1 MRRIFMRRTTVFLA
15 GIVLVF
21 LFLLS
26 LAATAQEERSEI
38 SLQGTGFFTK
48 STSGN
53 GTAYSTTET
62 GGFLSTYRYH
72 LNRWI
77 SAEAAYG
84 YDLNTQKYL
93 FSSSAFRIQSGIHQ
107 ATGSVVLNLPSRVTS
122 RLSPYVLA
130 GGGALV
136 FNPVGNQFNTVSGA
150 QTQAKATFVYGA
162 GVNYG
167 ITKRLSLRAEYR
179 GLVYGTPYFGFGALS
194 TNSLT
199 HTMQPSV
206 GFTFRF

>member
-1 MRRIFMRRTTVFLA
+1 MRRPILFL
-15 GIVLVF
+15 GSIV
-21 LFLLS
+21 FLLS
-26 LAATAQEERSEI
+26 LGATAQEDRSEI
-38 SLQGTGFFTK
+38 SFQGTGFFTK
-48 STSGN
+48 SSSGN

-93 FSSSAFRIQSGIHQ
+93 FSSSAYRFQSRIHQ
-107 ATGSVVLNLPSRVTS
+107 ATGSLVMNLPSRATS
-122 RLSPYVLA
+122 RFNPYILV

-136 FNPVGNQFNTVSGA
+136 FEPAGNQFNTLSGA
-150 QTQAKATFVYGA
+150 QTEAKSAFVYGA
-162 GVNYG
+162 GVNYV

-179 GLVYGTPYFGFGALS
+179 GLVSGTPDFGFGALR
-194 TNSLT
+194 TNSIT
-199 HTMQPSV
+199 HTAQSSA
-206 GFTFRF
+206 GLTFRF